1 MEDLKENLDN
11 TPEEPTRDESAFDER
26 DPLFV
31 AMRQQARYD
40 ELFRKEPDSPALEF
54 LKRERAFLRWFC
66 FGALCVALGAP
77 GIWFVEEPLR
87 HWLDARGGL
96 WIDIIFWRVACFVA
110 IGLLIIG
117 CVLSFVSPFWGLAR
131 LSAVKR
137 EIKSVQDASRTEKQG
152 T

>member
-66 FGALCVALGAP
+66 FGALCVALGRP
-77 GIWFVEEPLR
+77 GFGSWK
-87 HWLDARGGL
+87 
-96 WIDIIFWRVACFVA
+96 
-110 IGLLIIG
+110 
-117 CVLSFVSPFWGLAR
+117 SPFATGWTLVAGSGL
-131 LSAVKR
+131 
-137 EIKSVQDASRTEKQG
+137 T
-152 T
+152 